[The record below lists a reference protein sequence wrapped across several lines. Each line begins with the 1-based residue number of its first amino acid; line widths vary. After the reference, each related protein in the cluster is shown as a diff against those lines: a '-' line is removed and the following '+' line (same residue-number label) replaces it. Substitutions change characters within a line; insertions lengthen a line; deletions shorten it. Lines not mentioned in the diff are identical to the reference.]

1 MLGSQSDSTQLKDVE
16 RLCKLGCA
24 VHLNWCFLWCLPA
37 TIARINRKQNLFRR
51 VCLNS
56 LNLGPSWTCDAG
68 HIRSL
73 QADASYRH
81 ALLDSPLA
89 TQACVKVLHHL
100 FNDLHLRHLPTVAT
114 SHETASTSH
123 DVHNK
128 QKWQWTEMQHDA
140 NVARS
145 SIGKKNSGVVA
156 RVKAQKMLFSLVKTP
171 TKLSGFSGRATSP
184 ARPMGTLHIS
194 LVIWHL
200 RVSLS

>member
-1 MLGSQSDSTQLKDVE
+1 MLGSRSESTQLKDVE

-51 VCLNS
+51 VCLNMFE
-56 LNLGPSWTCDAG
+56 PWTILDLRC
-68 HIRSL
+68 RSL
-73 QADASYRH
+73 QADASYFIG
-81 ALLDSPLA
+81 LA
-89 TQACVKVLHHL
+89 TRHPSGCVKVLHHL

-123 DVHNK
+123 DVHNCP
-128 QKWQWTEMQHDA
+128 QQTKWQWTEMQHDA

-156 RVKAQKMLFSLVKTP
+156 RVKAQKMLFSLVKNTH
-171 TKLSGFSGRATSP
+171 K
-184 ARPMGTLHIS
+184 TLRI
-194 LVIWHL
+194 
-200 RVSLS
+200 